1 MDVADPGLGGE
12 VVNELPP
19 GPAAR
24 RRPGWL
30 RVAQAALSLGVV
42 AAIFVLVLPQIASY
56 SSVWQTLTTLGWP
69 QVTVVAAVSIFNLFT
84 YWAQMVAA
92 MPGLTLAQAAVNNQS
107 STTVANIMPG
117 GGAIAVGVAVAM
129 FRSWGFTGPEIGL
142 LVSTTGVWNS
152 FMKLALP
159 VAALGLL
166 AVTGEA
172 TGALIAPAAAGLGI
186 LAGSLVLFALAL
198 WRPSFARG
206 IGNGLGRARSFAGR
220 LVHRPPAND
229 WGGAAVRFRDQTI
242 RLLARRWIPLTLTT
256 VISHL
261 GLYAVLLVALR
272 ALGVS
277 AREVSWAQV
286 LAVFAFARLLSAI
299 PITPGGLGVVE
310 LALIGGLYAAGHAR
324 AGVPASEFRAQVT
337 AATLLFRTLTYGI
350 QIPLG
355 AFTYLIWQHKR
366 SWRRSTSPDAAK
378 LAHTRP
384 ENAWTSHPSRCDEVA
399 GAS

>member
-1 MDVADPGLGGE
+1 MDFADPGHT
-12 VVNELPP
+12 
-19 GPAAR
+19 AR
-24 RRPGWL
+24 WRPGWL
-30 RVAQAALSLGVV
+30 RVAQGALSLGVV

-56 SSVWQTLTTLGWP
+56 SSVWRTLTTLGGP
-69 QVTVVAAVSIFNLFT
+69 QVAVIAAASVFNLFT

-107 STTVANIMPG
+107 STTVANILPG

-142 LVSTTGVWNS
+142 LISTTGVWNS

-166 AVTGEA
+166 AITGEA
-172 TGALIAPAAAGLGI
+172 TGAMIAPAAAGLGI

-198 WRPSFARG
+198 WRPSFAHG
-206 IGNGLGRARSFAGR
+206 IGNGLGRARSFLGR
-220 LVHRPPAND
+220 LVHRPRAND
-229 WGGAAVRFRDQTI
+229 WANAAVRFRDQTI
-242 RLLARRWIPLTLTT
+242 HLLARRWIPLTVTT
-256 VISHL
+256 VVSHL

-286 LAVFAFARLLSAI
+286 LAVFAFARLLSAV

-310 LALIGGLYAAGHAR
+310 LALIGGLYAAGHAH
-324 AGVPASEFRAQVT
+324 AGVSAPQFRAQVT

-366 SWRRSTSPDAAK
+366 SWRRSAVSQAADLLDVTSIPM
-378 LAHTRP
+378 R
-384 ENAWTSHPSRCDEVA
+384 
-399 GAS
+399 

>member
-1 MDVADPGLGGE
+1 MGFADPGVGSE
-12 VVNELPP
+12 VVTEGAP
-19 GPAAR
+19 GGAAR
-24 RRPGWL
+24 RRRGSF
-30 RVAQAALSLGVV
+30 RVAQAALSLVVV
-42 AAIFVLVLPQIASY
+42 AAIFALVLPKIASY

-69 QVTVVAAVSIFNLFT
+69 QVTALAAVSIFNLFT

-92 MPGLTLAQAAVNNQS
+92 MPGLTMAQAAVNNQS

-142 LVSTTGVWNS
+142 LISTTGVWNS

-166 AVTGEA
+166 AITGEA
-172 TGALIAPAAAGLGI
+172 TGTLIAPAAAGLGI

-198 WRPSFARG
+198 WRPHFARA
-206 IGNGLGRARSFAGR
+206 IGNGLGRARSRLGR
-220 LVHRPPAND
+220 LVHRPATKD
-229 WGGAAVRFRDQTI
+229 WGNAAVRFRDQTMH
-242 RLLARRWIPLTLTT
+242 LLARRWIPLTVTT
-256 VISHL
+256 VVSHL

-272 ALGVS
+272 TLGVS

-310 LALIGGLYAAGHAR
+310 LALIGGIYAAGHTH
-324 AGVPASEFRAQVT
+324 AGVPAAEFRAQVT

-355 AFTYLIWQHKR
+355 ALTYLIWQHKR
-366 SWRRSTSPDAAK
+366 SWRRSPSPETAV
-378 LAHTRP
+378 
-384 ENAWTSHPSRCDEVA
+384 VA
-399 GAS
+399 IEPAR

>member
-1 MDVADPGLGGE
+1 MAFVDPGRT
-12 VVNELPP
+12 
-19 GPAAR
+19 AR

-42 AAIFVLVLPQIASY
+42 AAIFVLVLPQIATY
-56 SSVWQTLTTLGWP
+56 SSVWQTLTSLGWA
-69 QVTVVAAVSIFNLFT
+69 QMVAIAAVSLFNLFT

-107 STTVANIMPG
+107 STTVANILPG

-142 LVSTTGVWNS
+142 LISTTGVWNS

-166 AVTGEA
+166 AITGEA

-198 WRPSFARG
+198 WRPSFAHG
-206 IGNGLGRARSFAGR
+206 IGNGLGRARSFVGR
-220 LVHRPPAND
+220 FVHRPPANG
-229 WGGAAVRFRDQTI
+229 WGNAAVRFRDHTI
-242 RLLARRWIPLTLTT
+242 HLLARRWIPLTVTT
-256 VISHL
+256 VVSHL

-272 ALGVS
+272 TLGVS

-286 LAVFAFARLLSAI
+286 LAVFAFARLLSAL

-310 LALIGGLYAAGHAR
+310 LALIGGLYAAGHAH
-324 AGVPASEFRAQVT
+324 AGVSATEFRARVT

-366 SWRRSTSPDAAK
+366 SWRRSSSPEVGTVAIEAA
-378 LAHTRP
+378 R
-384 ENAWTSHPSRCDEVA
+384 
-399 GAS
+399 

>member
-1 MDVADPGLGGE
+1 MDFAGTRVGGE
-12 VVNELPP
+12 VVNEPP
-19 GPAAR
+19 PRHADH

-30 RVAQAALSLGVV
+30 RAAQAALSLGVV

-69 QVTVVAAVSIFNLFT
+69 QVTVLAAVSIFNLFT

-142 LVSTTGVWNS
+142 LISTTGVWNS

-166 AVTGEA
+166 AITGEA

-198 WRPSFARG
+198 WRPQFAQAM
-206 IGNGLGRARSFAGR
+206 GNGLGRARSRLGR
-220 LVHRPPAND
+220 FLHRPPTKD
-229 WGGAAVRFRDQTI
+229 WGNAAVRFRDQTI
-242 RLLARRWIPLTLTT
+242 HLLARRWIPLTVTT
-256 VISHL
+256 VVSHL

-272 ALGVS
+272 TLGVS

-286 LAVFAFARLLSAI
+286 LAVFAFARLLSAVPI
-299 PITPGGLGVVE
+299 PRRPRRRRAGIDRRHLRRRSRRRRRPRRRVPGAGHRSDAAVSHADVRHPDSPWGTDLPDLAAQAE
-310 LALIGGLYAAGHAR
+310 LAEIAVARSGPGSDRGGPVSHGA
-324 AGVPASEFRAQVT
+324 
-337 AATLLFRTLTYGI
+337 
-350 QIPLG
+350 LG
-355 AFTYLIWQHKR
+355 R
-366 SWRRSTSPDAAK
+366 S
-378 LAHTRP
+378 
-384 ENAWTSHPSRCDEVA
+384 
-399 GAS
+399 

>member
-1 MDVADPGLGGE
+1 
-12 VVNELPP
+12 
-19 GPAAR
+19 
-24 RRPGWL
+24 
-30 RVAQAALSLGVV
+30 
-42 AAIFVLVLPQIASY
+42 VLVLPQIASY

-69 QVTVVAAVSIFNLFT
+69 QVTVLAAVSIFNLFT

-142 LVSTTGVWNS
+142 LISTTGVWNS

-166 AVTGEA
+166 AITGEA

-198 WRPSFARG
+198 WRPSFAHG
-206 IGNGLGRARSFAGR
+206 IGNGLGRARSRLGR
-220 LVHRPPAND
+220 LVHRPPARD
-229 WGGAAVRFRDQTI
+229 WGNAAVRFRDQTI
-242 RLLARRWIPLTLTT
+242 HLLARRWIPLTVTT
-256 VISHL
+256 VVSHL

-286 LAVFAFARLLSAI
+286 LAVFALARLLSAI

-310 LALIGGLYAAGHAR
+310 LALIGGIYTAGHAR
-324 AGVPASEFRAQVT
+324 TGVPAAEFRAQVT

-355 AFTYLIWQHKR
+355 ALTYLIWQNKR
-366 SWRRSTSPDAAK
+366 SWRRSP
-378 LAHTRP
+378 LP
-384 ENAWTSHPSRCDEVA
+384 EVA
-399 GAS
+399 PVATEAAR

>member
-1 MDVADPGLGGE
+1 MGFADPGVGSE
-12 VVNELPP
+12 VVTEGRP
-19 GPAAR
+19 GGAAR

-30 RVAQAALSLGVV
+30 RLAQAALSLGVV
-42 AAIFVLVLPQIASY
+42 AAIFLLVLPKIASY
-56 SSVWQTLTTLGWP
+56 SSVWETLTTLGGP
-69 QVTVVAAVSIFNLFT
+69 QVAVIAAVSLFNLFT

-92 MPGLTLAQAAVNNQS
+92 MPRLTLAQAAVNNQS

-142 LVSTTGVWNS
+142 LISTTGVWNS

-166 AVTGEA
+166 ALTGEA
-172 TGALIAPAAAGLGI
+172 TGALIAPAAVGLGI
-186 LAGSLVLFALAL
+186 LAASLVLFSLAL
-198 WRPSFARG
+198 WRPHFAQA
-206 IGNGLGRARSFAGR
+206 IGNGAGRARSR
-220 LVHRPPAND
+220 LARLIHRPATKD
-229 WGGAAVRFRDQTI
+229 WGEAAVRFRDQTI
-242 RLLARRWIPLTLTT
+242 HLLARRWIPLTVTT
-256 VISHL
+256 VVSHL

-310 LALIGGLYAAGHAR
+310 LALIGGLYAAGHAH
-324 AGVPASEFRAQVT
+324 AAVPAAEFRAQVT

-355 AFTYLIWQHKR
+355 AVTYLIWQHKR
-366 SWRRSTSPDAAK
+366 SWRRPVVSEAAM
-378 LAHTRP
+378 AAIDIAR
-384 ENAWTSHPSRCDEVA
+384 
-399 GAS
+399 